1 MELARLVATCAAS
14 GMPIPHTLQGLQL
27 RVDTHA
33 AAAAM
38 RAPQPAPAQQ
48 GFDAQLAKQL
58 QRVVDEG
65 AGVLQGQA
73 RFLATLRARMVAHVG
88 GAPA

>member
-1 MELARLVATCAAS
+1 
-14 GMPIPHTLQGLQL
+14 MPIPHTLQGLQL

-33 AAAAM
+33 VAAAM
-38 RAPQPAPAQQ
+38 AAPRLAP
-48 GFDAQLAKQL
+48 GNTGSDPQLLRQM

-73 RFLATLRARMVAHVG
+73 RFLAQLRAQMAASATHTPG
-88 GAPA
+88 